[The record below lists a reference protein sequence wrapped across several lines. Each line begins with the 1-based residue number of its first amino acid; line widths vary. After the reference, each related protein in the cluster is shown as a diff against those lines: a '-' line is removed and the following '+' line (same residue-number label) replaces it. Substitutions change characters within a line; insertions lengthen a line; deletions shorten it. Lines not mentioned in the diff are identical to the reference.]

1 MYPKRFEGKVCVVT
15 GGAKGI
21 GAAISSR
28 LGIEGCTVFIADIDE
43 TAGRIR
49 EGIFRNEG
57 IDAHFVNVDV
67 SKETDVEKLMR
78 LAGGSRGKID
88 VLINNAGI
96 PFTGNDLEKQS
107 SEEFMRII
115 GTNLYGPW
123 ICAKHSL
130 KYMKKDGGVIINI
143 ASTRAYQSEENTEP
157 YSASKGGILALT
169 HALAI
174 SLSKYRIR
182 VISVSP
188 GWIDTSEWQIPPRK
202 PKLNELD
209 HIQHPAGRVGKPEDV
224 ASLIA
229 FLASSEAE
237 WITAADFI
245 IDGGMTKK
253 MIYLDEEIIKR
264 AIEALNRGTS

>member
-43 TAGRIR
+43 EAGRIR

-253 MIYLDEEIIKR
+253 MIYLDEGIIKR